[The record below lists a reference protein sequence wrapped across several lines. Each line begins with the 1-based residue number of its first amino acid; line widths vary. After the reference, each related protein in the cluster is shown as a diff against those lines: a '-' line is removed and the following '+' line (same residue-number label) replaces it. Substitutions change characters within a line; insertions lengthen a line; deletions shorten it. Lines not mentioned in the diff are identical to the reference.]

1 MNIKM
6 LKAALAGL
14 VISVSSFANAG
25 LITFSPATTSTVSQG
40 TDLYWNMLSDNTS
53 TSSLGSVGDFY
64 LSGHG
69 DFHFNTS
76 TSDMV
81 NIGTGTG
88 GYLFNLG
95 EMIGPNSNFNNS
107 SSFVGTTAYSGI
119 MNLGD
124 SGIFGLSFQLAG
136 QTHYGWVN
144 ISEDSGTQSILG
156 WGYESIAGKAVAAG
170 VTTAVPEPSTLAIFG
185 LALMGL
191 ASRRSK
197 AMTK

>member
-6 LKAALAGL
+6 LKAALVCFVL
-14 VISVSSFANAG
+14 SVSGFANAG
-25 LITFSPATTSTVSQG
+25 LITFTPSGTSTVSQS

-53 TSSLGSVGDFY
+53 TSSLSAIGDFY

-69 DFHFNTS
+69 DFHFDTS
-76 TSDMV
+76 TADMT

-95 EMIGPNSNFNNS
+95 ELIGANSNWSNTSN
-107 SSFVGTTAYSGI
+107 FVGTTDYSGI

-144 ISEDSGTQSILG
+144 ISENSGTQSILG
-156 WGYESIAGKAVAAG
+156 WGYESIAGQAIAAG
-170 VTTAVPEPSTLAIFG
+170 VTTSVPEPSTLAIF
-185 LALMGL
+185 ALGIMGL
-191 ASRRSK
+191 ASRRFK
-197 AMTK
+197 KH